1 MHTLDTI
8 AKFYGTDKSSE
19 IHNYCEK
26 YEKYFKFNRHDII
39 KILEIGV
46 YQGKSLLTWSDYF
59 PNSTIIGLDIDP
71 NCKQFQNEDKNIWIE
86 IGSQNDYS
94 FLKHIKEK
102 WGKFDLIIDDGSHN
116 NNDVIFSFTNL
127 IDSINRSGMYV
138 IEDTSCSYWQQYGG
152 GYRKVGTVIEFFKNL
167 VDDINF
173 NGESLKNKE
182 PYYARK
188 ETDLILQTIR
198 ENKNNI
204 RLDLE
209 SITFLNGLILITKR

>member
-1 MHTLDTI
+1 MNILDTI

-26 YEKYFKFNRHDII
+26 YEKYLKFNRYDTI

-46 YQGKSLLTWSDYF
+46 YQGKSLLTWNEYF
-59 PNSTIIGLDIDP
+59 PNATIVGLDIDS
-71 NCKQFQNEDKNIWIE
+71 NCKQFENVDKNIWIE

-94 FLKHIKEK
+94 FLKYIKEK

-116 NNDVIFSFTNL
+116 NNDVLFSFKNL
-127 IDSINRSGMYV
+127 IDSISCSGMYV

-152 GYRKVGTVIEFFKNL
+152 GYRKEGTVIEFFKNL

-173 NGESLKNKE
+173 NGDFLKNKE

-188 ETDLILQTIR
+188 ETDLILQTIQ

-204 RLDLE
+204 RLDIE
-209 SITFLNGLILITKR
+209 SVNFLNGLILITKR